1 MTVSTVNPDGW
12 PSSRYVLC
20 RGVDE
25 RGFVFYTNQTS
36 RKAEDLASNS
46 HAALCFGW
54 LEQARQVRVEGRA
67 RPVDGAESDAYWATR
82 PRGSQ
87 LGAWASDQSEVIET
101 RADLERQFAE
111 AEARFAGIEV
121 PRPAQWGG
129 YRVEPECVEFWQGRP
144 DRVHDRFR
152 YTRDELDPT
161 IWQLDRLAP

>member
-1 MTVSTVNPDGW
+1 
-12 PSSRYVLC
+12 
-20 RGVDE
+20 
-25 RGFVFYTNQTS
+25 
-36 RKAEDLASNS
+36 
-46 HAALCFGW
+46 
-54 LEQARQVRVEGRA
+54 
-67 RPVDGAESDAYWATR
+67 ESDAYWATR